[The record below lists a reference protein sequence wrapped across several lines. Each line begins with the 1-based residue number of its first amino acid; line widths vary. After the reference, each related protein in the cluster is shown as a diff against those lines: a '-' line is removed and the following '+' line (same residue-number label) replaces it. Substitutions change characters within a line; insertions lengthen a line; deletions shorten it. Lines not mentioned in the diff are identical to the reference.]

1 MGGSHKVAFN
11 YAIENNFDYIIVL
24 HGDDQGSISDMIP
37 VLKMVHLKSMTAVLE
52 ADLQRVQNW
61 LVIQSSEH
69 LEI

>member
-1 MGGSHKVAFN
+1 MAFN
-11 YAIENNFDYIIVL
+11 YAIENNFDYVIVL

-37 VLKMVHLKSMTAVLE
+37 VLENGAFKSMTAVLE

>member
-1 MGGSHKVAFN
+1 MAFN
-11 YAIENNFDYIIVL
+11 YAIENNFDYVIVL

-37 VLKMVHLKSMTAVLE
+37 VLEMVHLKSMTAVLE